1 MLLNPI
7 EFVQAIDLCHGK
19 IQLNP
24 NSDHFIYRHQFFA
37 FLAYS
42 AKEDKMSIML
52 LELPSLFERLSDTK
66 FEYERD
72 CQILLHKISMLDL
85 IKGVEFLECK
95 DPSFNQDAIV
105 YSSERVLKAAIGWLR

>member
-1 MLLNPI
+1 MAGRIRTPKTTTQVPGPGNYNVLTRAAMAKQSP
-7 EFVQAIDLCHGK
+7 
-19 IQLNP
+19 
-24 NSDHFIYRHQFFA
+24 SYRHQFFA
-37 FLAYS
+37 FLVYS

-52 LELPSLFERLSDTK
+52 LELPSLFERLSDPK

-95 DPSFNQDAIV
+95 IP
-105 YSSERVLKAAIGWLR
+105 